1 MRKLSCKTPNIGIKI
16 ILDASNATILSLE
29 YEYNIEFELSM
40 TINKKVKL
48 ILG

>member
-1 MRKLSCKTPNIGIKI
+1 MQVLYDMKTV
-16 ILDASNATILSLE
+16 
-29 YEYNIEFELSM
+29 YEYNMEFELSM

>member
-16 ILDASNATILSLE
+16 ILDASIIWHENGE
-29 YEYNIEFELSM
+29 YEYNIAFELSE

>member
-1 MRKLSCKTPNIGIKI
+1 MQVLYDMKTV
-16 ILDASNATILSLE
+16 
-29 YEYNIEFELSM
+29 YEYNIAFELSE